1 MKRNAML
8 LSCLIGVAVLF
19 AVHQYGVAQANSA
32 KPVLPVATISVSQ
45 VLRDCKATAKY
56 REKTTVEN
64 DRMDAEE
71 DKLSNEIKAMAAQLR
86 TGALKPDSA
95 DYMQQYQDLLQKQAE
110 LKTMQDLNPQK
121 KALKHQLWTEKLYKE
136 ILRIT
141 KELATQKG
149 LALVLAVDEP
159 EFPMTRYEDLA
170 MALRTHKVLY
180 NGGCLD
186 LTGEVIAEMDKIEA
200 KFTDWNLGTQK

>member
-1 MKRNAML
+1 MKRRTML
-8 LSCLIGVAVLF
+8 LGCLVGVVILF
-19 AVHQYGVAQANSA
+19 AVHQYGMAAANSA
-32 KPVLPVATISVSQ
+32 KPVLPIATISVSQ

-64 DRMDAEE
+64 GQMDAEE
-71 DKLSNEIKAMAAQLR
+71 DKLSKEVQALAAGLR
-86 TGALKPDSA
+86 AGALKPDSA
-95 DYMQQYQDLLQKQAE
+95 DYMQQYQELLQKQTE
-110 LKTMQDLNPQK
+110 LKVMQEVNPQK

-141 KELATQKG
+141 KELAAQKA

-159 EFPMTRYEDLA
+159 EFPMNRYEDLA

-186 LTGEVIAEMDKIEA
+186 LTGEVMAELDKIEA
-200 KFTDWNLGTQK
+200 KLIN

>member
-1 MKRNAML
+1 MKRSGML
-8 LSCLIGVAVLF
+8 LACLISVVVLF
-19 AVHQYGVAQANSA
+19 VVHEYGVAQANSA
-32 KPVLPVATISVSQ
+32 KPALPVATVSIAQ

-56 REKTTVEN
+56 RERTTAEN

-71 DKLSNEIKAMAAQLR
+71 DKLSKEIQAMAAGLR
-86 TGALKPDSA
+86 TGALKPESP

-141 KELATQKG
+141 KELAAQKG

-180 NGGCLD
+180 NGGCTN

-200 KFTDWNLGTQK
+200 KFIN

>member
-1 MKRNAML
+1 MKRSVML
-8 LSCLIGVAVLF
+8 WSCLVGVVVLF
-19 AVHQYGVAQANSA
+19 AVHQYGMAEAGSA
-32 KPVLPVATISVSQ
+32 KPALPVATISIAQ
-45 VLRDCKATAKY
+45 TLRDCKATAKY
-56 REKTTVEN
+56 RDRTTAEN

-71 DKLSNEIKAMAAQLR
+71 DKLTKEIQALAAGLR
-86 TGALKPDSA
+86 TGALKPDSP
-95 DYMQQYQDLLQKQAE
+95 DYMQQYQDLIQKQAE
-110 LKTMQDLNPQK
+110 LKTMQELNPQK

-141 KELATQKG
+141 KELAAQKG

-186 LTGEVIAEMDKIEA
+186 LTGEVIAELDKMETKLI
-200 KFTDWNLGTQK
+200 N

>member
-1 MKRNAML
+1 MKRRAML
-8 LSCLIGVAVLF
+8 LSGLIGVVVLF
-19 AVHQYGVAQANSA
+19 AIHQYDVAQANSA
-32 KPVLPVATISVSQ
+32 KPVLPIATISVSQ
-45 VLRDCKATAKY
+45 ALRDCKATAKY
-56 REKTTVEN
+56 REKTTAEN

-71 DKLSNEIKAMAAQLR
+71 DKLSKEIQALAAGLR
-86 TGALKPDSA
+86 AGALKPDSA

-110 LKTMQDLNPQK
+110 LKVMQDLNPQK

-141 KELATQKG
+141 KELAAQKG

-186 LTGEVIAEMDKIEA
+186 LTGEVIAELDKIEA
-200 KFTDWNLGTQK
+200 KFTN

>member
-1 MKRNAML
+1 MKRSGML
-8 LSCLIGVAVLF
+8 LACLVSVVGLF
-19 AVHQYGVAQANSA
+19 AVRQYGVAQANSTRPA
-32 KPVLPVATISVSQ
+32 LPVATISIAQ

-56 REKTTVEN
+56 RERTTAEN

-71 DKLSNEIKAMAAQLR
+71 EKLTGEIKALTGALR
-86 TGALKPDSA
+86 AGALKPDST
-95 DYMQQYQDLLQKQAE
+95 DYMQQYQDLLQKQTE
-110 LKTMQDLNPQK
+110 LKIMQELNPQK

-141 KELATQKG
+141 KELGAQKG

-180 NGGCLD
+180 SGGCSD
-186 LTGEVIAEMDKIEA
+186 LSGEVIAELDKIEA
-200 KFTDWNLGTQK
+200 KLTDWNSGAQK

>member
-1 MKRNAML
+1 VTA
-8 LSCLIGVAVLF
+8 AT
-19 AVHQYGVAQANSA
+19 SA
-32 KPVLPVATISVSQ
+32 KPLLPVATISISQ
-45 VLRDCKATAKY
+45 TLRECKATGKY

-71 DKLSNEIKAMAAQLR
+71 DKLTKEVQALAAGLR
-86 TGALKPDSA
+86 AGALKPDSP
-95 DYMQQYQDLLQKQAE
+95 DHMQQYQDLLQKQAE
-110 LKTMQDLNPQK
+110 LKIMQELNPQK

-186 LTGEVIAEMDKIEA
+186 LTGEVIAELDKMEA
-200 KFTDWNLGTQK
+200 KLIE

>member
-1 MKRNAML
+1 MKRSMML
-8 LSCLIGVAVLF
+8 WGCLIGVAVLF

-32 KPVLPVATISVSQ
+32 KPALPVATLSVSQ

-56 REKTTVEN
+56 KEKTIIENARMEVEEN
-64 DRMDAEE
+64 
-71 DKLSNEIKAMAAQLR
+71 KLTEEIKGLVGTLQ
-86 TGALKPDSA
+86 TGALKPDSP
-95 DYMQQYQDLLQKQAE
+95 DYMQQYQDLLQKQTE
-110 LKTMQDLNPQK
+110 LKIMQEVNPQK

-159 EFPMTRYEDLA
+159 EFPMMRYEDLA

-180 NGGCLD
+180 DGGCAD
-186 LTGEVIAEMDKIEA
+186 LTGEVIAELDKMEA
-200 KFTDWNLGTQK
+200 KLIN

>member
-1 MKRNAML
+1 MKRSVML
-8 LSCLIGVAVLF
+8 LGCLIGVVVLF

-32 KPVLPVATISVSQ
+32 KPALPVATIGITQ
-45 VLRDCKATAKY
+45 AIRDCKATAKY
-56 REKTTVEN
+56 REKTTAEN
-64 DRMDAEE
+64 NLMDAEE
-71 DKLSNEIKAMAAQLR
+71 KHLIAQIDSLAGQLR
-86 TGALKPDSA
+86 SGALKPDSP

-110 LKTMQDLNPQK
+110 LKIMQELNPQK
-121 KALKHQLWTEKLYKE
+121 KMLKHQLWSEKLYKE

-141 KELATQKG
+141 KELGAQKG

-186 LTGEVIAEMDKIEA
+186 LTGEVVAELDKMEA
-200 KFTDWNLGTQK
+200 KLTNWNVGTQK

>member
-1 MKRNAML
+1 MKRRMML
-8 LSCLIGVAVLF
+8 LGCLVGLVILF
-19 AVHQYGVAQANSA
+19 AVHQYGMAAASSA

-45 VLRDCKATAKY
+45 ALRDCRATAKY
-56 REKTTVEN
+56 REKTTAEN

-71 DKLSNEIKAMAAQLR
+71 DKLAKEIQAMAAGLR
-86 TGALKPDSA
+86 AGALKPDSP

-110 LKTMQDLNPQK
+110 LKTMQELNPQK

-141 KELATQKG
+141 KELAAQKG

-180 NGGCLD
+180 NNGCLD
-186 LTGEVIAEMDKIEA
+186 LTGEVIAELDKMEA
-200 KFTDWNLGTQK
+200 KFIN